1 MVYMNV
7 LVMYRNNVLC
17 LLYVIIFF
25 FMSVN
30 LRHCLKKVFQSSS
43 SCSKMIIFSVD
54 FFFSITSYIYFILL
68 VTSSDFS

>member
-17 LLYVIIFF
+17 LLYVIFF
-25 FMSVN
+25 FHVCKFKA
-30 LRHCLKKVFQSSS
+30 LFKKVFQSSS

-54 FFFSITSYIYFILL
+54 FFFAITSYIYFILL